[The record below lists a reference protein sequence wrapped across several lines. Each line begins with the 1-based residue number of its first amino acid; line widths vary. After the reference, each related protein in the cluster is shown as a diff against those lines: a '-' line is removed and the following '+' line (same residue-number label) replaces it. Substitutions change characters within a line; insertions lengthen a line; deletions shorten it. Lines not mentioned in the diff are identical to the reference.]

1 MATLQEHASLRK
13 RPPAAAVFNT
23 ILGSDSPEAAD
34 LAAIALDPSRH
45 PLHGFSMKW
54 KTAVEDAPQGL
65 GPTDFED
72 WLWGRQIPDGLAG
85 FAVLPYQYQLRI
97 IKGASSKKR
106 HWYFL
111 GQILRVEH
119 LQHLVFSLRDMHG
132 KERPLHFCTNERGRE
147 LTNSQCQ
154 EGYTVAVIDAVQ
166 DAFEAGDF
174 ETQPGIRLED
184 TRIIKKA
191 GWDSKGHKTDCKF
204 LKDPDLRA
212 LFLFKWDEAQVCD
225 GFPLRVADDSC

>member
-1 MATLQEHASLRK
+1 MYGDLARARFFAEK
-13 RPPAAAVFNT
+13 AAAVFST
-23 ILGSDSPEAAD
+23 IIGRDSPEAAD

-45 PLHGFSMKW
+45 PLYGFSMKW

-65 GPTDFED
+65 
-72 WLWGRQIPDGLAG
+72 G

-147 LTNSQCQ
+147 LTTSQCQ

-166 DAFEAGDF
+166 DAFEAGDS

-184 TRIIKKA
+184 TRMIKRCQKA
-191 GWDSKGHKTDCKF
+191 GWNSKGHKTDCKF